1 MTRVLLL
8 QLIAALAFVL
18 AVAGPEVAMTFEP
31 PQALSDARLTGGELA
46 PPARRDHNAPGAAS
60 VARAGRTTVTVH
72 GASAATL
79 AETLPSKFRSSEFC
93 RAPIRI

>member
-46 PPARRDHNAPGAAS
+46 PRPASITTRPERPRPREPAARR
-60 VARAGRTTVTVH
+60 
-72 GASAATL
+72 
-79 AETLPSKFRSSEFC
+79 
-93 RAPIRI
+93 